1 MFSFIQSCFSWLPFP
16 LFVLVKIV
24 QYFFMIAVLFKIL
37 RIVLDLA
44 KMVISVFGGAIAKVA
59 SWFL

>member
-1 MFSFIQSCFSWLPFP
+1 MVSLLKYCFGWMPALLYILVGIVFDLFFLAALWKVIQL
-16 LFVLVKIV
+16 
-24 QYFFMIAVLFKIL
+24 IL
-37 RIVLDLA
+37 ELA

>member
-1 MFSFIQSCFSWLPFP
+1 MFTMLWNCFNWLPFP

-24 QYFFMIAVLFKIL
+24 QYVFMLIVLFKIL
-37 RIVLDLA
+37 RIILDLA

-59 SWFL
+59 SWFI

>member
-1 MFSFIQSCFSWLPFP
+1 MLDLIQSCYTWLPFP
-16 LFVLVKIV
+16 LYMLVKIV

-44 KMVISVFGGAIAKVA
+44 KMVISVFGGAVAKVA